1 MNGIMGNVKPGR
13 SLRLIAATVAIVIA
27 GLSGTASAVN
37 PHRPIITSMTP
48 NYGPIAGGT
57 TVTIEGS
64 NFKPPMTATFAGV
77 AATGCTTP
85 TGPAGDQTFTCV
97 TPASSVLG
105 LVPVTIKNRQ
115 PGNSGTLV
123 VPNGVDTTFFVPDA
137 SRPQVPGRVVFVGPT
152 YLFANRDGV
161 DYLLEAI
168 WPLVRSAQAALP
180 RVAEP
185 GAERAER

>member
-1 MNGIMGNVKPGR
+1 MYRRTVHRAYPPVVLMPANTTAEAKGARMNGIMGNVKPGR

-27 GLSGTASAVN
+27 GISGTASAVN

-48 NYGPIAGGT
+48 NFGPSAGGT
-57 TVTIEGS
+57 TVTVEGS

-105 LVPVTIKNRQ
+105 LVPVTI
-115 PGNSGTLV
+115 
-123 VPNGVDTTFFVPDA
+123 
-137 SRPQVPGRVVFVGPT
+137 
-152 YLFANRDGV
+152 
-161 DYLLEAI
+161 
-168 WPLVRSAQAALP
+168 
-180 RVAEP
+180 
-185 GAERAER
+185 